1 MMEMILILVFHQHLV
16 STAILLVVMK
26 NQVAEAVM
34 TVTNEKY
41 ILILRLHGGLKEPH
55 FHKNY
60 LL

>member
-41 ILILRLHGGLKEPH
+41 IL
-55 FHKNY
+55 
-60 LL
+60 